1 MNLLFVSVN
10 YQTNTPKYPHSN
22 SIRYI
27 KTNKYKKNT
36 QPPGGVMCYSLFEYI
51 LTVSEYVSLNFQADA
66 S

>member
-10 YQTNTPKYPHSN
+10 YQANTPKYPHSN

-27 KTNKYKKNT
+27 KTNKCKKNT

-51 LTVSEYVSLNFQADA
+51 SIVLEYVCFNFQADA

>member
-1 MNLLFVSVN
+1 MNLLFVSAN
-10 YQTNTPKYPHSN
+10 YQIIIPKHMHSN
-22 SIRYI
+22 SICYL
-27 KTNKYKKNT
+27 KTNKRKKNT